1 MSRVVFLNGEYK
13 DYINALTHVEDR
25 GYQFADGVYE
35 VFSVKS
41 GKLID
46 YNGHI
51 SRLTRS
57 LNEIKIKYPIN
68 NRSILFHM
76 RNIIRKNLIVDGLIY
91 LQITRGVAKRDFKF
105 PRNSNSTITIIGN
118 NIPSDEYDTAFEK
131 GINVVTTRDLR
142 WKRVDI
148 KSLNLLAPVLAKQ
161 FAYENNAKE
170 AWMIDDNGYITE
182 GSSSNAWV
190 LIGKTVYTRPVSSS
204 ILNGITRKTLLKGLN
219 NYGYSFKEKKFNMN
233 DIRKS
238 KEAYITSATQYVMPV
253 VKVNNKKIGD
263 GKVGKFAKI
272 FREIYLESVQ
282 LKS

>member
-76 RNIIRKNLIVDGLIY
+76 RNIVRKNLIVDGLIY

-105 PRNSNSTITIIGN
+105 PTNSNSTITIIGN
-118 NIPSDEYDTAFEK
+118 NIPSDEYDISFER

-161 FAYENNAKE
+161 FANENNAKE

-219 NYGYSFKEKKFNMN
+219 KHGYSFKEKKFNMN

>member
-105 PRNSNSTITIIGN
+105 PTNSNSTITIIGN
-118 NIPSDEYDTAFEK
+118 NIPSDEYDISFER

>member
-1 MSRVVFLNGEYK
+1 MTRVVFLNGEYK
-13 DYINALTHVEDR
+13 DYGSALTHVEDR

-35 VFSVKS
+35 VFSVKN

-46 YNGHI
+46 YSGHI
-51 SRLTRS
+51 NRLSRS

-68 NRSILFHM
+68 IRSILFHM
-76 RNIIRKNLIVDGLIY
+76 RNIIRKNLIIDGLIY

-105 PRNSNSTITIIGN
+105 PKNLDSTITIIGN
-118 NIPSDEYDTAFEK
+118 NIPSDEYDKTFEN
-131 GINVVTTRDLR
+131 GVHVVTTKDLR

-161 FAYENNAKE
+161 FANENNAQE
-170 AWMIDDNGYITE
+170 AWLIDDNGFITE

-190 LIGKTVYTRPVSSS
+190 LIGKTLYTRPVSSS
-204 ILNGITRKTLLKGLN
+204 ILNGITRKTLMKGLKK
-219 NYGYSFKEKKFNMN
+219 YGYSFKEKKFNLH
-233 DIRKS
+233 DIKKS

-253 VKVNNKKIGD
+253 VKINNKKIGD

-272 FREIYLESVQ
+272 FKEIYLESVQ

>member
-1 MSRVVFLNGEYK
+1 MSRVVFVNGEYK
-13 DYINALTHVEDR
+13 DYNSALTHVEDR

-35 VFSVKS
+35 VFSVMN

-46 YNGHI
+46 YTGHI
-51 SRLTRS
+51 NRLTRS

-68 NRSILFHM
+68 IRSILFHM
-76 RNIIRKNLIVDGLIY
+76 RNIIRKNLIIDGLIY
-91 LQITRGVAKRDFKF
+91 LQITRGIAKRDFKF
-105 PRNSNSTITIIGN
+105 PKNLESTITIIGS
-118 NIPSDEYDTAFEK
+118 NIPSDEYENAFKK

-161 FAYENNAKE
+161 FANENNAQE
-170 AWMIDDNGYITE
+170 AWLIDDNGFITE
-182 GSSSNAWV
+182 GSSSNAWI

-204 ILNGITRKTLLKGLN
+204 ILNGITRKTFMKGLN
-219 NYGYSFKEKKFNMN
+219 KHGYSFKEKKFNIN
-233 DIRKS
+233 DIKKS

-253 VKVNNKKIGD
+253 VKVNNKKIGN

-272 FREIYLESVQ
+272 FKNIYLESVQ

>member
-13 DYINALTHVEDR
+13 DYNNALTHVEDR

-35 VFSVKS
+35 VFSVKN

-57 LNEIKIKYPIN
+57 LNEIRIKYPIN

-105 PRNSNSTITIIGN
+105 PKKSNSTITIIGN
-118 NIPSDEYDTAFEK
+118 NISSDEYDVAFEK

-161 FAYENNAKE
+161 FANENNAKE

-190 LIGKTVYTRPVSSS
+190 LIGKTVYTRPISSS

-219 NYGYSFKEKKFNMN
+219 KHGYSFKEKKFNMN

-272 FREIYLESVQ
+272 FKEIYLESVQ

>member
-1 MSRVVFLNGEYK
+1 MSRIVFLNGEYK
-13 DYINALTHVEDR
+13 DYNVSLVHVEDR

-35 VFSVKS
+35 VFSVKN
-41 GKLID
+41 GKLVD
-46 YNGHI
+46 YTGHI
-51 SRLTRS
+51 DRLSRS

-68 NRSILFHM
+68 VRSILFHM
-76 RNIIRKNLIVDGLIY
+76 RNIIKKNLIVDGLIS

-105 PRNSNSTITIIGN
+105 PNDIDSTITIIGN
-118 NIPSDEYDTAFEK
+118 NIPSDDYEKAFEK
-131 GINVVTTRDLR
+131 GINVVTTKDLR

-161 FAYENNAKE
+161 FANENNAQE
-170 AWMIDDNGYITE
+170 AWLIDDDGFITE

-190 LIGKTVYTRPVSSS
+190 LIGKTVFTRPVSSS
-204 ILNGITRKTLLKGLN
+204 ILNGITRKTLIKGLN
-219 NYGYSFKEKKFNMN
+219 KHGYKFKEKKFSIN

-238 KEAYITSATQYVMPV
+238 REAYITSATQYVMPV
-253 VKVNNKKIGD
+253 IKVDNKEIGE

-272 FREIYLESVQ
+272 FKDIYLESVQ

>member
-13 DYINALTHVEDR
+13 DYSSAFTHVEDR

-35 VFSVKS
+35 VFSVKH

-46 YNGHI
+46 YSGHI
-51 SRLTRS
+51 NRLSRS

-68 NRSILFHM
+68 RRSIIFHM

-105 PRNSNSTITIIGN
+105 PKNLDSTITIIGN
-118 NIPSDEYDTAFEK
+118 NISSDEYDKAFER

-161 FAYENNAKE
+161 FANENNAQE
-170 AWMIDDNGYITE
+170 AWLIDDNGFITE

-204 ILNGITRKTLLKGLN
+204 ILNGITRKTLIKGLKKH
-219 NYGYSFKEKKFNMN
+219 GYIFKEQKFSVN
-233 DIRKS
+233 DIKKS

-253 VKVNNKKIGD
+253 VRVNNKKIGD

-272 FREIYLESVQ
+272 FKEIYLESVQ

>member
-13 DYINALTHVEDR
+13 DYSSALIHVEDR

-35 VFSVKS
+35 VFSVKN

-46 YNGHI
+46 YTGHI
-51 SRLTRS
+51 NRLTRS
-57 LNEIKIKYPIN
+57 LNEIRIKYPIN

-76 RNIIRKNLIVDGLIY
+76 RNIIKKNLIVDGLIY

-105 PRNSNSTITIIGN
+105 PNNLHGTITIIGN
-118 NIPSDEYDTAFEK
+118 NIASDEYDKAFEK

-161 FAYENNAKE
+161 FANENNAQE
-170 AWMIDDNGYITE
+170 AWLIDDNGFITE

-190 LIGKTVYTRPVSSS
+190 LKGKTVYTRPVSSS
-204 ILNGITRKTLLKGLN
+204 ILNGITRKTLIKGLKK
-219 NYGYSFKEKKFNMN
+219 YGYSFKEKKFNIN
-233 DIRKS
+233 DIKMS

-253 VKVNNKKIGD
+253 VKVNNNKIGD

-272 FREIYLESVQ
+272 FKEIYLESVQ

>member
-105 PRNSNSTITIIGN
+105 PTNSNSTITIIGN
-118 NIPSDEYDTAFEK
+118 NIPSDEYDIAFEK

-204 ILNGITRKTLLKGLN
+204 ILSGITRKTLLKGLN
-219 NYGYSFKEKKFNMN
+219 KHGYSFKEKKFNMN

-253 VKVNNKKIGD
+253 VKVNNKRIGD

-272 FREIYLESVQ
+272 FKEIYLESVQ

>member
-13 DYINALTHVEDR
+13 DYNNALTHVEDR

-35 VFSVKS
+35 VFSVKN

-46 YNGHI
+46 YRGHI
-51 SRLTRS
+51 RRLTRS

-68 NRSILFHM
+68 IRSILFHM
-76 RNIIRKNLIVDGLIY
+76 RNIIKRNFIEDGLVY

-105 PRNSNSTITIIGN
+105 PKNLESTITIIGY
-118 NIPSDEYDTAFEK
+118 NIPGNEYDIIFEK
-131 GINVVTTRDLR
+131 GISVVTTRDLR

-161 FAYENNAKE
+161 FAYEQKSQE
-170 AWMIDDNGYITE
+170 AWLIDDDGFITE
-182 GSSSNAWV
+182 GSSSNAWI
-190 LIGKTVYTRPVSSS
+190 LIGNTVYTRPVSSS
-204 ILNGITRKTLLKGLN
+204 ILNGITRKTLMKGLN
-219 NYGYSFKEKKFNMN
+219 KHGYKLKEKKFNLE
-233 DIRKS
+233 DIKRS

-253 VKVNNKKIGD
+253 IKIDNKKIGN

-272 FREIYLESVQ
+272 FKDIYLESVQ
-282 LKS
+282 LSD

>member
-13 DYINALTHVEDR
+13 DYGSALTHVEDR

-35 VFSVKS
+35 VFSVKN

-46 YNGHI
+46 YTGHI
-51 SRLTRS
+51 KRLTRS
-57 LNEIKIKYPIN
+57 LDEISIKYPIN
-68 NRSILFHM
+68 IRSILFHI

-91 LQITRGVAKRDFKF
+91 LQITRGIAKRDFKF
-105 PRNSNSTITIIGN
+105 PKNLDSTITIIGN
-118 NIPSDEYDTAFEK
+118 NMPSNEYDKAFDK

-161 FAYENNAKE
+161 FASENNAQE
-170 AWMIDDNGYITE
+170 AWLIDDNGFITE
-182 GSSSNAWV
+182 GSSSNAWILV
-190 LIGKTVYTRPVSSS
+190 GKTVCTRPVSSS
-204 ILNGITRKTLLKGLN
+204 ILNGITRKTLIKGLN
-219 NYGYSFKEKKFNMN
+219 KHGYNFKEKKFNIN
-233 DIRKS
+233 DITKS

-263 GKVGKFAKI
+263 GKVGKFARI
-272 FREIYLESVQ
+272 FKEIYLESVQ

>member
-1 MSRVVFLNGEYK
+1 MTRVVFLNGEYK
-13 DYINALTHVEDR
+13 DYGSALTHVEDR

-35 VFSVKS
+35 VFSVKN

-46 YNGHI
+46 YSGHI
-51 SRLTRS
+51 NRLSRS

-68 NRSILFHM
+68 IRSILFHM
-76 RNIIRKNLIVDGLIY
+76 RNIIRKNLIIDGLIY
-91 LQITRGVAKRDFKF
+91 LQVTRGVAKRDFKF
-105 PRNSNSTITIIGN
+105 PKNLDSTITIIGN
-118 NIPSDEYDTAFEK
+118 NIPIDEYDKTFEN
-131 GINVVTTRDLR
+131 GIHVVTTKDLR

-161 FAYENNAKE
+161 FANENNAQE
-170 AWMIDDNGYITE
+170 AWLIDDNGFITE

-190 LIGKTVYTRPVSSS
+190 LIGKTLYTRPVSSS
-204 ILNGITRKTLLKGLN
+204 ILNGITRKTLIKGLQK
-219 NYGYSFKEKKFNMN
+219 YGYSFKEKKFNLH
-233 DIRKS
+233 DIKKS

-253 VKVNNKKIGD
+253 VKINNKKIGD

-272 FREIYLESVQ
+272 FKEIYLESVQ

>member
-105 PRNSNSTITIIGN
+105 PTNSNSTITIIGN
-118 NIPSDEYDTAFEK
+118 NIPSDEYDISFER

-219 NYGYSFKEKKFNMN
+219 KHGYSFKEKKFNMN

>member
-1 MSRVVFLNGEYK
+1 MSRIVFLNGEYK
-13 DYINALTHVEDR
+13 DYNVSLVHVEDR

-35 VFSVKS
+35 VFSVKN
-41 GKLID
+41 GKLVDYTSHID
-46 YNGHI
+46 
-51 SRLTRS
+51 RLSRS

-68 NRSILFHM
+68 VRSILFHM
-76 RNIIRKNLIVDGLIY
+76 RNIIKKNLIVDGLIY

-105 PRNSNSTITIIGN
+105 PNDIDSTITIIGN
-118 NIPSDEYDTAFEK
+118 NIPSEDYEKAFEK
-131 GINVVTTRDLR
+131 GINVVTTKDLR

-161 FAYENNAKE
+161 FANENNAQE
-170 AWMIDDNGYITE
+170 AWLIDDDGFITE

-190 LIGKTVYTRPVSSS
+190 LIGKTVFTRPVSSS
-204 ILNGITRKTLLKGLN
+204 ILNGITRKTLIKGLN
-219 NYGYSFKEKKFNMN
+219 KHGYKFKEKKFSIN

-238 KEAYITSATQYVMPV
+238 REAYITSATQYVMPV
-253 VKVNNKKIGD
+253 IKVDNKEIGE

-272 FREIYLESVQ
+272 FKDIYLESVQ

>member
-13 DYINALTHVEDR
+13 EYNNALTHVEDR

-46 YNGHI
+46 YSGHI
-51 SRLTRS
+51 NRLTRS

-68 NRSILFHM
+68 IRSILFHM
-76 RNIIRKNLIVDGLIY
+76 RNIIRKNLINDGLIY
-91 LQITRGVAKRDFKF
+91 LQITRGIAKRDFKF
-105 PRNSNSTITIIGN
+105 PKNLSSTITIIGS
-118 NIPSDEYDTAFEK
+118 NIPSDEYEKAFEK
-131 GINVVTTRDLR
+131 GINVVTTKDLR

-161 FAYENNAKE
+161 FANENNAQE
-170 AWMIDDNGYITE
+170 AWLIDDNGFITE

-204 ILNGITRKTLLKGLN
+204 ILNGITRKTLMKGLN
-219 NYGYSFKEKKFNMN
+219 KHGYSFKEKKFNIN
-233 DIRKS
+233 DIKKS

-272 FREIYLESVQ
+272 FKNIYLESVQ
-282 LKS
+282 LK

>member
-105 PRNSNSTITIIGN
+105 PTNSNSTITIIGN
-118 NIPSDEYDTAFEK
+118 NIPSDEYDISFER

-219 NYGYSFKEKKFNMN
+219 KYGYSFKEKKFNMN

-272 FREIYLESVQ
+272 FKDIYLESVQ

>member
-13 DYINALTHVEDR
+13 DYNNALTHVEDR

-35 VFSVKS
+35 VFSVKN

-57 LNEIKIKYPIN
+57 LNEIRIKYPIN

-76 RNIIRKNLIVDGLIY
+76 RNIIRTNLIVDGLIY

-105 PRNSNSTITIIGN
+105 PRNCNSTITIIGN
-118 NIPSDEYDTAFEK
+118 NIPSDEYDIAFEK

-161 FAYENNAKE
+161 FANENNAKE

-219 NYGYSFKEKKFNMN
+219 KYGYSFKEKKFNMN

-272 FREIYLESVQ
+272 FKEIYLESVQ

>member
-105 PRNSNSTITIIGN
+105 PTNSKSTITIIGN
-118 NIPSDEYDTAFEK
+118 NIPSDEYDIVFEK

-161 FAYENNAKE
+161 FANENNAKE

-190 LIGKTVYTRPVSSS
+190 LIGKMVYTRPVSSS
-204 ILNGITRKTLLKGLN
+204 ILSGITRKTLLKGLN
-219 NYGYSFKEKKFNMN
+219 KYGYSFKEKKFNMS

-253 VKVNNKKIGD
+253 IKVNNKKIGD

>member
-13 DYINALTHVEDR
+13 DYNSALTHVEDR

-35 VFSVKS
+35 VFSVRNS
-41 GKLID
+41 KLID
-46 YNGHI
+46 YDGHLK
-51 SRLTRS
+51 RLTRS
-57 LNEIKIKYPIN
+57 LKELKIKYPIN
-68 NRSILFHM
+68 IKSILFHM

-105 PRNSNSTITIIGN
+105 PKHSISTITIIGN
-118 NIPSDEYDTAFEK
+118 NIPSNEYEMIFEK

-161 FAYENNAKE
+161 FANENNAQE
-170 AWMIDDNGYITE
+170 AWLIDDDGFVTE

-190 LIGKTVYTRPVSSS
+190 IIGKTVYTRPVSSS
-204 ILNGITRKTLLKGLN
+204 ILNGITRKTLIKGLN
-219 NYGYSFKEKKFNMN
+219 KHGYNFKERKFNIK
-233 DIRKS
+233 DIRRS

-253 VKVNNKKIGD
+253 VKVDNKKIGD

-272 FREIYLESVQ
+272 FKDIYLESVQ

>member
-1 MSRVVFLNGEYK
+1 MSRIVFLNGEYK
-13 DYINALTHVEDR
+13 DYNVSLVHVEDR

-35 VFSVKS
+35 VFSVKN
-41 GKLID
+41 GKLVD
-46 YNGHI
+46 YTGHI
-51 SRLTRS
+51 DRLSRS

-68 NRSILFHM
+68 VRSILFHM
-76 RNIIRKNLIVDGLIY
+76 RNIIKKNLIVDGLIY

-105 PRNSNSTITIIGN
+105 PNDIDSTITIIGN
-118 NIPSDEYDTAFEK
+118 NIPSEDYEKAFEK
-131 GINVVTTRDLR
+131 GINVVTTKDLR

-161 FAYENNAKE
+161 FANENNAQE
-170 AWMIDDNGYITE
+170 AWLIDDDGFITE

-190 LIGKTVYTRPVSSS
+190 LIGKTVFTRPVSSS
-204 ILNGITRKTLLKGLN
+204 ILNGITRKTLIKGLN
-219 NYGYSFKEKKFNMN
+219 KHGYKFKEKKFSIN

-238 KEAYITSATQYVMPV
+238 REAYITSATQYVMPV
-253 VKVNNKKIGD
+253 IKVDNKEIGE

-272 FREIYLESVQ
+272 FKDIYLESVQ

>member
-1 MSRVVFLNGEYK
+1 MSRVIFLNGEYK
-13 DYINALTHVEDR
+13 DYSNALTHVEDR

-35 VFSVKS
+35 VFSVKH

-46 YNGHI
+46 YSGHI
-51 SRLTRS
+51 NRLSRS

-68 NRSILFHM
+68 RRSILFHM

-105 PRNSNSTITIIGN
+105 PNSLDSTITIIGN
-118 NIPSDEYDTAFEK
+118 NIPSDEYDKAFER

-161 FAYENNAKE
+161 FANENNAQE
-170 AWMIDDNGYITE
+170 AWLIDDNGFITE

-190 LIGKTVYTRPVSSS
+190 LIDKTVYTRPISSS
-204 ILNGITRKTLLKGLN
+204 ILNGITRKTLIKGLKKHGY
-219 NYGYSFKEKKFNMN
+219 NYKEQKFHVN
-233 DIRKS
+233 DIKKS

-263 GKVGKFAKI
+263 GKVGKFAKV
-272 FREIYLESVQ
+272 FKEIYLESVQ

>member
-1 MSRVVFLNGEYK
+1 MSRVSYVNGRYYPHSK
-13 DYINALTHVEDR
+13 VSVHVEDR

-35 VFSVKS
+35 VFSVMN
-41 GKLID
+41 GKIID
-46 YNGHI
+46 YTGHI
-51 SRLTRS
+51 NRLTRS

-68 NRSILFHM
+68 IRSILFHM
-76 RNIIRKNLIVDGLIY
+76 RNIIRKNLIIDGLIY
-91 LQITRGVAKRDFKF
+91 LQITRGIAKRDFKF
-105 PRNSNSTITIIGN
+105 PKNLESTITIIGS
-118 NIPSDEYDTAFEK
+118 NIPSDEYENAFKK

-161 FAYENNAKE
+161 FANENNAQE
-170 AWMIDDNGYITE
+170 AWLIDDNGFITE
-182 GSSSNAWV
+182 GSSSNAWI

-204 ILNGITRKTLLKGLN
+204 ILNGITRKTFMKGLN
-219 NYGYSFKEKKFNMN
+219 KHGYSFKEKKFNIN
-233 DIRKS
+233 DIKKS

-253 VKVNNKKIGD
+253 VKVNNKKIGN

-272 FREIYLESVQ
+272 FKNIYLESVQ

>member
-1 MSRVVFLNGEYK
+1 MSRIVFINGEYR
-13 DYINALTHVEDR
+13 DYSNAMTHVEDR

-35 VFSVKS
+35 VFSVKD

-46 YNGHI
+46 YSGHM

-68 NRSILFHM
+68 IRSILFHM
-76 RNIIRKNLIVDGLIY
+76 RNIIKKNLIEDGLIY
-91 LQITRGVAKRDFKF
+91 LQITRGVSKRDFKF
-105 PRNSNSTITIIGN
+105 PKNSESTITIIGN
-118 NIPSDEYDTAFEK
+118 NIAIDEYDNIFEK
-131 GINVVTTRDLR
+131 GISVVTTRDLR

-161 FAYENNAKE
+161 FAYEQKAQE
-170 AWMIDDNGYITE
+170 AWLIDDDGFITE

-190 LIGKTVYTRPVSSS
+190 LIGKTLYTRPVSPS
-204 ILNGITRKTLLKGLN
+204 ILNGITRKTLMKGLKK
-219 NYGYSFKEKKFNMN
+219 YGYSFKERKFNLH
-233 DIRKS
+233 DIKKS

-253 VKVNNKKIGD
+253 VKINNKKIGD

-272 FREIYLESVQ
+272 FKEIYLESVQ

>member
-1 MSRVVFLNGEYK
+1 MSRIVFLNGEYK
-13 DYINALTHVEDR
+13 DYNVSLVHVEDR

-35 VFSVKS
+35 VFSVKN
-41 GKLID
+41 GKLVD
-46 YNGHI
+46 YTGHI
-51 SRLTRS
+51 DRLSRS

-68 NRSILFHM
+68 VRSILFHM
-76 RNIIRKNLIVDGLIY
+76 RNIIKKNLIVDGLIY

-105 PRNSNSTITIIGN
+105 PNDIDSTITIIGN
-118 NIPSDEYDTAFEK
+118 NIPSDDYEKAFEK
-131 GINVVTTRDLR
+131 GINVVTTKDLR

-161 FAYENNAKE
+161 FANENNAQE
-170 AWMIDDNGYITE
+170 AWLIDDDGFITE

-190 LIGKTVYTRPVSSS
+190 LIGKTVFTRPVSSS
-204 ILNGITRKTLLKGLN
+204 ILNGITRKTLIKGLN
-219 NYGYSFKEKKFNMN
+219 KHGYKFKEKKFSIN

-238 KEAYITSATQYVMPV
+238 REAYITSATQYVMPV
-253 VKVNNKKIGD
+253 IKVDNKEIGE

-272 FREIYLESVQ
+272 FKDIYLESVQ

>member
-1 MSRVVFLNGEYK
+1 MSRIIFLNGEYK
-13 DYINALTHVEDR
+13 DYNVSLVHVEDR

-35 VFSVKS
+35 VFSVKN
-41 GKLID
+41 GKLVD
-46 YNGHI
+46 YTGHI
-51 SRLTRS
+51 DRLSRS

-68 NRSILFHM
+68 VRSILFHM
-76 RNIIRKNLIVDGLIY
+76 RNIIKKNLIVDGLIY

-105 PRNSNSTITIIGN
+105 PNDIDSTITIIGN
-118 NIPSDEYDTAFEK
+118 NIPSDDYEKAFEK
-131 GINVVTTRDLR
+131 GINVVTTKDLR

-161 FAYENNAKE
+161 FANENNAQE
-170 AWMIDDNGYITE
+170 AWLIDDDGFITE

-190 LIGKTVYTRPVSSS
+190 LIGKTVFTRPVSSS
-204 ILNGITRKTLLKGLN
+204 ILNGITRKTLIKGLN
-219 NYGYSFKEKKFNMN
+219 KHGYKFKEKKFSIN

-238 KEAYITSATQYVMPV
+238 REAYITSATQYVMPV
-253 VKVNNKKIGD
+253 IKVDNKEIGE

-272 FREIYLESVQ
+272 FKDIYLESVQ

>member
-1 MSRVVFLNGEYK
+1 MK
-13 DYINALTHVEDR
+13 H
-25 GYQFADGVYE
+25 
-35 VFSVKS
+35 

-46 YNGHI
+46 YSGHI
-51 SRLTRS
+51 NRLSSS
-57 LNEIKIKYPIN
+57 LNEIKIKCPIN
-68 NRSILFHM
+68 IRSILFHM
-76 RNIIRKNLIVDGLIY
+76 RNIIKKNLIFDGLIY

-105 PRNSNSTITIIGN
+105 PKDLEGTITIIGN
-118 NIPSDEYDTAFEK
+118 NIPSDQYDNAFDK

-161 FAYENNAKE
+161 FAIENNAQE
-170 AWMIDDNGYITE
+170 AWLIDDNGFITE

-190 LIGKTVYTRPVSSS
+190 LIGKTVYTRPISSS
-204 ILNGITRKTLLKGLN
+204 ILNGITRKTLIKGLKK
-219 NYGYSFKEKKFNMN
+219 YGYRFKEKKFNIN
-233 DIRKS
+233 DIKKS

-272 FREIYLESVQ
+272 FKEIYLESVQ

>member
-105 PRNSNSTITIIGN
+105 PTNSKSTITIIGN
-118 NIPSDEYDTAFEK
+118 NIPSDEYDIVFEK

-204 ILNGITRKTLLKGLN
+204 ILSGITRKTLLKGLN
-219 NYGYSFKEKKFNMN
+219 KYGYSFKEKKFNMS

-253 VKVNNKKIGD
+253 IKVNNKKIGD

>member
-13 DYINALTHVEDR
+13 DYNNAFTHVEDR

-35 VFSVKS
+35 VFSVKN

-46 YNGHI
+46 YTGHI
-51 SRLTRS
+51 NRLSRS
-57 LNEIKIKYPIN
+57 LNEISIKYPIN
-68 NRSILFHM
+68 IRSILFHM

-105 PRNSNSTITIIGN
+105 PKNLDSTITIIGN
-118 NIPSDEYDTAFEK
+118 NIPSDEYDKAFEK

-161 FAYENNAKE
+161 YANESNAQE
-170 AWMIDDNGYITE
+170 AWLIDDDGFITE
-182 GSSSNAWV
+182 GSSSNAWILV
-190 LIGKTVYTRPVSSS
+190 GKTVYTRPVSSS
-204 ILNGITRKTLLKGLN
+204 ILNGITRNTLIKGLN
-219 NYGYSFKEKKFNMN
+219 KHGYSFKEKKFNVN
-233 DIRKS
+233 DIKKS

-253 VKVNNKKIGD
+253 IKVNNKKVGT

-272 FREIYLESVQ
+272 FKEIYLESVQ